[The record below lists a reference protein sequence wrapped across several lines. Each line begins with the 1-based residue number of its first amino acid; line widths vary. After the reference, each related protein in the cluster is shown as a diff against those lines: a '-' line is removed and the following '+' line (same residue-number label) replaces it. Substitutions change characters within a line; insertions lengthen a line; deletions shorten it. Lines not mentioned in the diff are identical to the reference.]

1 MGAASGPLNCDRRK
15 NPSFSTVSARSGPTP
30 RSRASLRL
38 GDLGHLRRRREAFEH
53 RREDAV
59 GFGAAGMGR
68 VAPQQHNARGIRS
81 PAYEP
86 GPDSEVH
93 EGAAVRLSIGA
104 RASSSP
110 GSPNAESRRFAASLD
125 EVQHVHILVIGFNLP
140 SDFSA
145 KAEPNRH
152 DNAMSYLMF

>member
-1 MGAASGPLNCDRRK
+1 
-15 NPSFSTVSARSGPTP
+15 
-30 RSRASLRL
+30 
-38 GDLGHLRRRREAFEH
+38 
-53 RREDAV
+53 V

-110 GSPNAESRRFAASLD
+110 GSPKAESRRFAASLD

-140 SDFSA
+140 SDFSGQGG
-145 KAEPNRH
+145 AESARQCH
-152 DNAMSYLMF
+152 ELSYVLASAVLTIPTDVPTIDARRSRA